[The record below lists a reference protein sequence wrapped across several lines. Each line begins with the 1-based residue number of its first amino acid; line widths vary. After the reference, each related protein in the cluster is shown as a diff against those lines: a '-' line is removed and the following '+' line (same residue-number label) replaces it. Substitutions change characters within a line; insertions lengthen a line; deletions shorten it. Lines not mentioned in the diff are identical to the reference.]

1 MAIALMDYTPE
12 DPENDQE
19 LSMKEGD
26 EIKVFKQDDSGWWHV
41 SIRDQVGW
49 VPSDFVELLSE
60 RTLRPAAAKGGDP
73 IASMPVVDAGTSASA
88 STNTNN
94 NAPAAGRQ
102 SNASATGNGS
112 NANNNTNAAAN
123 ANKGNTAPVAAA
135 GPKKGPPAP
144 SGPRNEHLGLLRK
157 EGRPN
162 KFAQRFFVLDKT
174 TKMLTWYKTPKRGK
188 VRGSVSLEVATVA
201 PSHKR
206 PGAFFVRIPERAIL
220 LWPQSTE
227 ERDRWIAA
235 IQETVDVLYKYADFL
250 PLF

>member
-60 RTLRPAAAKGGDP
+60 RTVRPAAAKGADP
-73 IASMPVVDAGTSASA
+73 LAA
-88 STNTNN
+88 
-94 NAPAAGRQ
+94 APAATSNAADNKQ
-102 SNASATGNGS
+102 SNAGPAGS
-112 NANNNTNAAAN
+112 SNTNSSSNVNNN
-123 ANKGNTAPVAAA
+123 KGSTVPVASP

-174 TKMLTWYKTPKRGK
+174 TKMLSWYKTPKRGK

-206 PGAFFVRIPERAIL
+206 PGAFFVRIPERALL
-220 LWPQSTE
+220 LWPQTTE

-235 IQETVDVLYKYADFL
+235 IQETVDVLYKYGFVSAL
-250 PLF
+250 TRSL